1 MKKCGENGEITAP
14 YIDIVFIYIYTAH
27 IVWEWSKKETGKS
40 DPVKWNKGRERSLQS
55 IIPLDYTS
63 ISHHNKKS
71 IWITKIKI

>member
-1 MKKCGENGEITAP
+1 MGE
-14 YIDIVFIYIYTAH
+14 
-27 IVWEWSKKETGKS
+27 WLKKEMGKS

-71 IWITKIKI
+71 TYLYGLQK